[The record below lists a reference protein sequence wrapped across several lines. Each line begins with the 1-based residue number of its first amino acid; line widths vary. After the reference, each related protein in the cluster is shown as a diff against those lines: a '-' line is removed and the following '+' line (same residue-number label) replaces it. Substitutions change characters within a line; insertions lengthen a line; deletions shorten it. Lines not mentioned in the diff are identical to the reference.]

1 MADETHQAHV
11 RGTPPG
17 ARHGNRRARPHDPR
31 GVRRR
36 QPAGGAVPHDRRELG
51 TFDPNAALRNKRGQG
66 PGLQDSEAL
75 RPAVW
80 TDHDDEKARVTAAE
94 ADVKAAQ
101 AQLDQAKARL
111 KDAKK
116 S

>member
-17 ARHGNRRARPHDPR
+17 LDTETDEHGLTILEVSEGDNP
-31 GVRRR
+31 
-36 QPAGGAVPHDRRELG
+36 PAEPYHTIADELG